1 MSQSILA
8 ADRMTVLQGYFDA
21 LQYNHTGTQ
30 FFNINKKLAMR
41 SLMDVR
47 MCMLSIATLPASDG
61 A

>member
-1 MSQSILA
+1 
-8 ADRMTVLQGYFDA
+8 MTALQGYFDA

-47 MCMLSIATLPASDG
+47 NKRQFTDDSILSHAADG
-61 A
+61 S